1 MQKIIET
8 LFIERNKL
16 GLSVYELADYIGVS
30 YNSIKAWESGKTS
43 PKSCDLEKWLEF
55 FGYNLT
61 DVINN

>member
-1 MQKIIET
+1 MQEIANH
-8 LFIERNKL
+8 LFIQRNKL

-55 FGYNLT
+55 FGYNLK
-61 DVINN
+61 DVIK